1 MTGFCYENNADMD
14 ALKNATFL
22 ADDNDESSAK
32 EEIRNHFLDHS
43 ITEKEDK
50 DSQLTVMAFQHKS
63 LPIWG
68 VQFHP
73 ESVSTEHGS
82 KMMMNFQ
89 KETYHWMMNKVRK
102 GAVIYLNKLPN
113 VIFCREID
121 QFLSHH

>member
-1 MTGFCYENNADMD
+1 MD

-22 ADDNDESSAK
+22 ADNEDSNSTE

-43 ITEKEDK
+43 TQPEEENN
-50 DSQLTVMAFQHKS
+50 QVTVMAFQHKS

-73 ESVSTEHGS
+73 ESVSTENGS

-89 KETYHWMMNKVRK
+89 KETYHWMMTKVEQVR
-102 GAVIYLNKLPN
+102 I
-113 VIFCREID
+113 
-121 QFLSHH
+121 